1 LYFGI
6 RNSFLKTKVDPDFS
20 TLGVISRPVVEVFLR
35 MSDRDRWLGFRP
47 AVRRLSFSEGYEGT
61 RSYTLSKLT
70 RGGRPMV
77 DEDDFYVVPARDD
90 PVAPAETPD
99 PRRVHFGDCLGSSRI
114 SAAASPSLWLI
125 SLAKSSFSRPKNF
138 DSLVTRPKCGVARQQ
153 LLHAAR

>member
-1 LYFGI
+1 MYFGI

-20 TLGVISRPVVEVFLR
+20 TLGVISRPVVEVLLR
-35 MSDRDRWLGFRP
+35 MSDRDRWLRFRP

-90 PVAPAETPD
+90 RAKTIGTLGRKSGLSAYRYDDRSPHQP
-99 PRRVHFGDCLGSSRI
+99 PRRINLLNHSR
-114 SAAASPSLWLI
+114 
-125 SLAKSSFSRPKNF
+125 
-138 DSLVTRPKCGVARQQ
+138 VCQ
-153 LLHAAR
+153 

>member
-47 AVRRLSFSEGYEGT
+47 A
-61 RSYTLSKLT
+61 LT